1 VIFAIICA
9 PSETGRSSGAIGD
22 SIHEIG
28 CFCEYEEQNDAAV
41 HKIGRFYGCGSGKK
55 RDTLERMSP

>member
-1 VIFAIICA
+1 MIFAIICD

-28 CFCEYEEQNDAAV
+28 CFCGYEEQNDAAV
-41 HKIGRFYGCGSGKK
+41 QKIGPFYGHEG
-55 RDTLERMSP
+55 